1 MIPYTVDRR
10 DDTGVTNVT
19 MGIWLFLASEV
30 MLFGSLFSA
39 YALLRVS
46 ATTWNATPFSLDPVL
61 PLLNAL
67 VLMGATA
74 AAWRA
79 RSSPLSSGRWLL
91 MSTCFAAVF
100 LAVKYAEYHAEIAR
114 GMLPAVS
121 TFIAMYFTLTGL
133 HALHVAGGAV
143 TNLWAWSGARRADAQ
158 LVDGRVRALSFYWT
172 FVDVVW
178 LIILAL
184 VYFA

>member
-79 RSSPLSSGRWLL
+79 RSSPLSSARWLL

-143 TNLWAWSGARRADAQ
+143 TNLWAWSGARRADAR
-158 LVDGRVRALSFYWT
+158 LVDGRVCALSFYWT